1 MKDGRTVQV
10 KKYDEILVPGSD
22 FIQLVG
28 AQNAALSSTLESNRA
43 VSNSADNA
51 KSIIGKENMNENID
65 DERGAVGLAPAAQI
79 IKEEEREIGRVR
91 FPVYWKYITTAYGGA
106 LVILASI
113 ILQFLRV
120 GSNYWLA
127 WETPS
132 SRDVKPVVSG
142 FTLVTVYAS
151 LALGICFC
159 TLVVDSLVTATGYKT
174 ATILFKNMLES
185 IFCAPMSFFNATPA
199 GRILNRVS
207 AECYLCI
214 PLLFLLFT
222 NYML

>member
-28 AQNAALSSTLESNRA
+28 AQNAALSSNRA

-106 LVILASI
+106 LVILVILASI

-127 WETPS
+127 WATPS

-159 TLVVDSLVTATGYKT
+159 TLVGYSHR
-174 ATILFKNMLES
+174 L
-185 IFCAPMSFFNATPA
+185 
-199 GRILNRVS
+199 
-207 AECYLCI
+207 
-214 PLLFLLFT
+214 
-222 NYML
+222 